1 MFGGIRNALKDSMK
15 NHALSSSRKEVQRF
29 VDGLVSMGDE
39 DLGII
44 VAVATVVRINMEEE
58 GFLPKKLF
66 SSKRMPSAYE
76 LGQHQMA
83 LNKLAKDFNRLKQP
97 TDAVA
102 VIALS
107 YSLRCL
113 NVAELRDLGRAI
125 WGELERGFP
134 HVEDKL
140 KDGEK
145 LKGEKFPA
153 RVWEEWR
160 QIPAGL
166 EPAETRP

>member
-1 MFGGIRNALKDSMK
+1 MFEGIRNALKDSMQ

-44 VAVATVVRINMEEE
+44 VAVATVVRVNMEDE

-66 SSKRMPSAYE
+66 SSKQMPSAYE
-76 LGQHQMA
+76 LGRHQMA

-113 NVAELRDLGRAI
+113 NVAELRDLGRAL
-125 WGELERGFP
+125 WAELERGFP

-166 EPAETRP
+166 EPAETGT